1 MLCTCN
7 EISFGLKVEH
17 SAMCDNMD
25 ESHDII
31 LSEITK
37 PQKDKYHMMT
47 HSIGVSKGFHFTEPE
62 SGMVATKQ

>member
-1 MLCTCN
+1 MLCTRN

-17 SAMCDNMD
+17 SVMCDNVD

-37 PQKDKYHMMT
+37 PQGDKRHMMT
-47 HSIGVSKGFHFTEPE
+47 HSIAVAKGFHFTEPE
-62 SGMVATKQ
+62 SEMVATMQ